1 MCLLAMAWRAHAD
14 FPLLVVANRD
24 EAYDRPSAILR
35 EWDDAPGIYGGRD
48 LRDGGSWLALSRAG
62 RFAAVTNVREPSPP
76 TQPRSRGALVREF
89 VLTEGRA
96 TAEALRATD
105 QGADFRPFNLI
116 LWDGH
121 ELVHA
126 TNRPQPARLVFD
138 SGVHGVSN
146 GNVGERWPKVRWAVD
161 SLRSWLA
168 ALPAGEMEPD
178 VAPLFAAM
186 ASEQRAHP
194 QQLPQTGVGPEL
206 ELRLSAPFIRGD
218 VYGTRATTVVMV
230 RRDGVATLIERSF
243 NPGGTLREESRLTV
257 QLERSAARG
266 DSD

>member
-1 MCLLAMAWRAHAD
+1 MCLMAMAWRAHAD

-24 EAYDRPSAILR
+24 EAFERPSAILR

-48 LRDGGSWLALSRAG
+48 LRDGGSWLALSRTG

-76 TQPRSRGALVREF
+76 TQPRSRGELVREF
-89 VLTEGRA
+89 LLTEGSA
-96 TAEALRATD
+96 TAEALRAAER
-105 QGADFRPFNLI
+105 GAEFRPFNLI
-116 LWDGH
+116 LWDGQQ
-121 ELVHA
+121 LVHA

-146 GNVGERWPKVRWAVD
+146 GHVGARWPKVHWAVD
-161 SLRSWLA
+161 SLHRWIA
-168 ALPAGEMEPD
+168 ALPVGEAEPD
-178 VAPLFAAM
+178 AGPLFAAM

-194 QQLPQTGVGPEL
+194 AQLPQTGVGPEL

-218 VYGTRATTVVMV
+218 AYGTRATTVVMV

-243 NPGGTLREESRLTV
+243 NPGGTLREETRLDV
-257 QLERSAARG
+257 QLERSAASG
-266 DSD
+266 D